1 MLVRGYVCVQDAY
14 LYFRIVLYHYLECIG
29 FISLMFLIEC
39 YPTLYILIVC

>member
-14 LYFRIVLYHYLECIG
+14 LYFRIALYRYLECIV

-39 YPTLYILIVC
+39 YLMLYIFIVC